1 MKILLDLIKADLM
14 IINGTKSS
22 MKSLFLLII
31 VFAVGGGIFFSPL
44 VMLMMMFM
52 IAAMFVPMVFQMQTQ
67 SHCENMFSLLP
78 IERKD
83 LVRARFLFMIGL
95 YTGLSVMMYLVML
108 LSLRLNIFESV
119 QDVDYD
125 ALLQEW
131 GIGFSFFEICNL
143 GFLAAFTAGMGLM
156 TFQLR
161 QYFRNSEQFADDE
174 LNRFSVKQIIIV
186 GLLSIVGVV
195 ILLTAS
201 GEIALSAA
209 LSLIIQLFMQLI
221 TAADGA
227 LLVAVLFVI
236 AGFEGAYNYICTVL
250 EYDAK
255 DL

>member
-1 MKILLDLIKADLM
+1 MKKLLDLIKADLM

-22 MKSLFLLII
+22 MKTMFFFLI

-44 VMLMMMFM
+44 VMLLMMFM
-52 IAAMFVPMVFQMQTQ
+52 LAAMFVPFIFQMQSQ
-67 SHCENMFSLLP
+67 SHCEKMFSILP

-95 YTGLSVMMYLVML
+95 YVGLCAGMYLIML
-108 LSLRLNIFESV
+108 LSLQLGIYESV

-125 ALLQEW
+125 KFLQEA
-131 GIGFSFFEICNL
+131 GIAFSFFEICNL
-143 GFLAAFTAGMGLM
+143 VFLAVFAVGMGLM

-161 QYFRNSEQFADDE
+161 QYFRNTEQFADDA
-174 LNRFSVKQIIIV
+174 LNHFSVKQLILV
-186 GLLSIVGVV
+186 GLIWIVGVV
-195 ILLTAS
+195 IMLTAV
-201 GEIALSAA
+201 GEIAIGATV
-209 LSLIIQLFMQLI
+209 SLLMQLFIQLI

-227 LLVAVLFVI
+227 LLVVVLFVI
-236 AGFEGAYNYICTVL
+236 AGFEAAYQYICTVL